1 MVHLTRLVLEQV
13 FGYVSVGRQHKEVVV
28 VKWCGGLNPRY
39 ILTMVGTCASLLV
52 VTVFLL
58 ALLPAIEERRPIL
71 TPAEKV
77 KD

>member
-1 MVHLTRLVLEQV
+1 MLEQV
-13 FGYVSVGRQHKEVVV
+13 FGYVSVDRQHKEVVV
-28 VKWCGGLNPRY
+28 VKRCGVLNPRY
-39 ILTMVGTCASLLV
+39 ILTMVGACASLLV

-58 ALLPAIEERRPIL
+58 ALLPAIEERRPVL